1 MDGRAVG
8 ASTTTRERWRISA
21 RASRDRRRSSSA
33 HGGANRSP
41 FALGYTGQ
49 GAHGGALVWSGGQRS
64 WWERIT
70 LDEGKVTVS
79 SKSLKFDP
87 IEEARRQWIEHGW
100 EDAALGMSV
109 VTSIFRAQ
117 QIYLARID
125 AVLRPLALTFA
136 RFEVLSLLNFTRGG
150 SMPMSKIG
158 NRLQVHPTSVTN
170 SVDRLESQGFVRRV
184 RHATDRRTTLVEILP
199 IGRDTLARAT
209 ADLNHAVFSNFGVS
223 PSDARQLFSIV
234 RGLRLSEGDFE

>member
-1 MDGRAVG
+1 M
-8 ASTTTRERWRISA
+8 
-21 RASRDRRRSSSA
+21 
-33 HGGANRSP
+33 
-41 FALGYTGQ
+41 
-49 GAHGGALVWSGGQRS
+49 
-64 WWERIT
+64 
-70 LDEGKVTVS
+70 S

-100 EDAALGMSV
+100 EDAALGMSM

-150 SMPMSKIG
+150 SLPMSKIG
-158 NRLQVHPTSVTN
+158 SRLQVHPTSVTN

-199 IGRDTLARAT
+199 AGRDTLARAT
-209 ADLNHAVFSNFGVS
+209 ADLNQTVFSNFGVS